1 MQHFLASSAYRCR
14 IVRENIGAV
23 RNMEG
28 RPRFPLGRI
37 GITGKARALL
47 TFSDA
52 LHGLRSHAS
61 GDWGLLTEEDWWDNE
76 VSLTE
81 GHQVTSVHLSSTGK
95 RFWIVTA
102 ADRSSTT
109 IMLPSD
115 NLSSVQ

>member
-1 MQHFLASSAYRCR
+1 
-14 IVRENIGAV
+14 
-23 RNMEG
+23 MEG

-37 GITGKARALL
+37 AITGKARALL

-115 NLSSVQ
+115 N